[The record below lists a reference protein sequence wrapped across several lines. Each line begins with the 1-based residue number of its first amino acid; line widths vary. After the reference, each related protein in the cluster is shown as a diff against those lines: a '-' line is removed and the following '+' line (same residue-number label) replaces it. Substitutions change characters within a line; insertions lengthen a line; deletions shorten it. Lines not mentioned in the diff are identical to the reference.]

1 VLFVRKIIVVFGT
14 ELSFKEKQ
22 MSDAQIFQ
30 IFSLLYIT
38 VGIGILINPG
48 FYKKLFEDFIEN
60 AAVMYLGGVMA
71 LAVGYLILAFHNTW
85 TGGFSVIITIFG
97 WLAMIKGLVILIRP
111 KMMIALSRAIIQKEK
126 ILKIEAIAVIILGL
140 AFSFLGFCPKSPI

>member
-1 VLFVRKIIVVFGT
+1 
-14 ELSFKEKQ
+14 

-30 IFSLLYIT
+30 IISLLYIT

-60 AAVMYLGGVMA
+60 VAVLYLGGVMA
-71 LAVGYLILAFHNTW
+71 LTIGYLILAFHKTW
-85 TGGFSVIITIFG
+85 TKDLSVIITIFG
-97 WLAMIKGLVILIRP
+97 CLAMIKGVLILVRP
-111 KMMIALSRAIIQKEK
+111 KIMIELSKVLIQKES
-126 ILKIEAIAVIILGL
+126 ILKIEAIVVIILGL

>member
-1 VLFVRKIIVVFGT
+1 MIMTI
-14 ELSFKEKQ
+14 SFKEKK

-30 IFSLLYIT
+30 IFSIVYIT
-38 VGIGILINPG
+38 IGIGILINPG

-60 AAVMYLGGVMA
+60 AAVMYLGGIMA
-71 LAVGYLILAFHNTW
+71 LTIGYLIVAFHNTW
-85 TGGFSVIITIFG
+85 TKDLSVIITIVG
-97 WLAMIKGLVILIRP
+97 CLAMIKGILILIRP
-111 KMMIALSRAIIQKEK
+111 NMIIALSKAMVQKES

>member
-1 VLFVRKIIVVFGT
+1 
-14 ELSFKEKQ
+14 

-30 IFSLLYIT
+30 ILSLVYIA

-60 AAVMYLGGVMA
+60 AAVLFLGGVTA
-71 LAVGYLILAFHNTW
+71 LVVGYLILAFHNTW
-85 TGGFSVIITIFG
+85 TKDLSVIITIVG
-97 WLAMIKGLVILIRP
+97 WLALIKGILIIIRP
-111 KMMIALSRAIIQKEK
+111 NIMIALSKAMVQKES